1 MILDELFTRG
11 GPVLY
16 LLFLLTFLI
25 FLVLIN
31 KYFFLIYDKK
41 FNYGF

>member
-25 FLVLIN
+25 FEV
-31 KYFFLIYDKK
+31 FLFIPAK
-41 FNYGF
+41 NY